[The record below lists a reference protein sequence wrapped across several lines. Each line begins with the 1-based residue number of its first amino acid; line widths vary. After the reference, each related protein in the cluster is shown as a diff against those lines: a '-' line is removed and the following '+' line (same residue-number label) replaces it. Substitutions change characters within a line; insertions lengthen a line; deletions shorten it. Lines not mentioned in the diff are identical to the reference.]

1 MRSIAPFIKEG
12 MRGHWN
18 KVQVLIFVRIY
29 LNISLNEKIPSEYRI
44 LNKIINTHYKELELI
59 DHGRLGSFAEIGR
72 QFGVTDP
79 CMRS

>member
-1 MRSIAPFIKEG
+1 

-29 LNISLNEKIPSEYRI
+29 LNISLNEKTPSEYRI

-59 DHGRLGSFAEIGR
+59 DYGRLGSFAEIGR
-72 QFGVTDP
+72 QFGVTDS
-79 CMRS
+79 CIRS